1 MASPLTHALV
11 GATLAAACHFPW
23 KLWVVGVASA
33 LLPDLDAAG
42 YWLGVP
48 YGSFWVIEDSPTPSC
63 LLSWR
68 VVCSRVGLVA
78 VLA

>member
-11 GATLAAACHFPW
+11 GATLATACHFPW

-48 YGSFWVIEDSPTPSC
+48 WLVG
-63 LLSWR
+63 
-68 VVCSRVGLVA
+68 CSRVGSVA
-78 VLA
+78 GLA